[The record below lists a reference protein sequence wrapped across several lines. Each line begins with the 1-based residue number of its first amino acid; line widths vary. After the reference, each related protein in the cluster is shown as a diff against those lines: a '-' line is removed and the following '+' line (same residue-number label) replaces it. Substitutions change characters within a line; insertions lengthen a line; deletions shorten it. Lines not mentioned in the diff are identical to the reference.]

1 VPSLSPDL
9 AVEVV
14 SETNTKVELAQKTR
28 EYFESGARLVWIVYP
43 RPRPRTV
50 AVFSQ
55 PSREPDHWLSDAD
68 TLDGGQVLPGFALP
82 LIKLFKQKRS

>member
-43 RPRPRTV
+43 RPRTV

-55 PSREPDHWLSDAD
+55 PSREPDH
-68 TLDGGQVLPGFALP
+68 
-82 LIKLFKQKRS
+82 